1 MSQVPPVSKDTLRQP
16 NTQRSASVSRPAASG
31 PRPIGQ
37 PPRGP
42 AAPKVEVGFFDPS
55 QRTPLML
62 LVGLIALL
70 VLAYGDML
78 ALTSAAWTDDL
89 YSHGWIIPLFSVGL
103 LWLRWQPFQESVPA
117 MERWVGLLVLAV
129 GLLVR
134 LFAAEYSILP
144 IDRLSFI
151 PSIFGAFMLVGGFHA
166 VRWAWPALVFL
177 VFMFPLPTALEVS
190 VLNRLQRM
198 ATISSTF
205 VLQTLGVAAFRQ
217 GNLISIPG
225 MGHPLNVA
233 EACAGLRMATIF
245 GALAVAMVFI
255 IDRPWWDKLV
265 ILLSAIPIAL
275 IVNIVRITVTAVL
288 TMWAGQDNYAV
299 QKICH
304 DYAGYVIM
312 MPLALALLWLE
323 LQILERVTIPVDTI
337 QLRPIGG
344 MRTAPLPTR

>member
-1 MSQVPPVSKDTLRQP
+1 MASQVD
-16 NTQRSASVSRPAASG
+16 
-31 PRPIGQ
+31 
-37 PPRGP
+37 
-42 AAPKVEVGFFDPS
+42 VGIFDPS
-55 QRTPLML
+55 QQAPLII
-62 LVGLIALL
+62 LVGLIGLL
-70 VLAYGDML
+70 VAAYWDML
-78 ALTSAAWTDDL
+78 TLTSAAWSEDL

-103 LWLRWQPFQESVPA
+103 LWLRWQPFQASVPP
-117 MERWVGLLVLAV
+117 MERWVGFLILAL
-129 GLLVR
+129 GLSAR
-134 LFAAEYSILP
+134 LFAAKYTVLP
-144 IDRLSFI
+144 VDRLSFI
-151 PSIFGAFMLVGGFHA
+151 PSMFGAFMLVGGFHA
-166 VRWAWPALVFL
+166 VRWAWPAIAFL
-177 VFMFPLPTALEVS
+177 VFMFPLPTALEVT

-205 VLQTLGVAAFRQ
+205 VLQTLGVAAFRT

-225 MGHPLNVA
+225 MGQPLNVA

-255 IDRPWWDKLV
+255 IDRPWWDKLM

-323 LQILERVTIPVDTI
+323 LQILERVTIPVDTV
-337 QLRPIGG
+337 QLRPVGG
-344 MRTAPLPTR
+344 MRTASIPTR

>member
-1 MSQVPPVSKDTLRQP
+1 MSQVPPLKNTLRP
-16 NTQRSASVSRPAASG
+16 SDTQRPAGATRTMASG

-37 PPRGP
+37 PPRGAVSP
-42 AAPKVEVGFFDPS
+42 QVEVGIFDPS
-55 QRTPLML
+55 QRTPLIIL
-62 LVGLIALL
+62 GGLVALL
-70 VLAYGDML
+70 VAAYWDML
-78 ALTSAAWTDDL
+78 TLTSAAWSDDL
-89 YSHGWIIPLFSVGL
+89 YSHGWIIPLFSLGL
-103 LWLRWQPFQESVPA
+103 MWLRWQPFQESVPA
-117 MERWVGLLVLAV
+117 MERWIGLLILAI
-129 GLLVR
+129 GLSAR
-134 LFAAEYSILP
+134 LFAAEYTILP
-144 IDRLSFI
+144 VDRLSFI
-151 PSIFGAFMLVGGFHA
+151 PSMFGAFMLVGGFHA

-177 VFMFPLPTALEVS
+177 VFMFPLPTALEVN

-205 VLQTLGVAAFRQ
+205 VLQTLGIAAFRT

-225 MGHPLNVA
+225 MGQPLNVA

-255 IDRPWWDKLV
+255 IDRPWWDKLM

-323 LQILERVTIPVDTI
+323 LQILERVTIPVDTV
-337 QLRPIGG
+337 QLRPVGG
-344 MRTAPLPTR
+344 MRTAPVPTR

>member
-1 MSQVPPVSKDTLRQP
+1 MSQVPPPRDTLR
-16 NTQRSASVSRPAASG
+16 PADSLRTASG
-31 PRPIGQ
+31 PRPVTSAPRPVSQ
-37 PPRGP
+37 SPRGP
-42 AAPKVEVGFFDPS
+42 AASQVEVGIFDPS
-55 QRTPLML
+55 QRTSLII
-62 LVGLIALL
+62 LVGLIGLL
-70 VLAYGDML
+70 VAAYWDML
-78 ALTSAAWTDDL
+78 TLTSAAWTDDL

-103 LWLRWQPFQESVPA
+103 FWLRWQPFQESVPA
-117 MERWVGLLVLAV
+117 NERWLGLLILTI
-129 GLLVR
+129 GLSAR
-134 LFAAEYSILP
+134 LFAAEYTILP

-151 PSIFGAFMLVGGFHA
+151 PSMFGAFMLVGGFHA
-166 VRWAWPALVFL
+166 IRWAWPALVFL
-177 VFMFPLPTALEVS
+177 VFMFPLPTALEVN

-205 VLQTLGVAAFRQ
+205 VLQTIGVAAFRT
-217 GNLISIPG
+217 GNLIAIPG
-225 MGHPLNVA
+225 MGQPLNVA

-288 TMWAGQDNYAV
+288 TMWVGQENYAV

-323 LQILERVTIPVDTI
+323 LQILERVTIPVDTV
-337 QLRPIGG
+337 QLRPVGG
-344 MRTAPLPTR
+344 MRTASIPTR

>member
-1 MSQVPPVSKDTLRQP
+1 MSQVPPLKNTLRP
-16 NTQRSASVSRPAASG
+16 SDTQRPAGATRTMPSG
-31 PRPIGQ
+31 PRPAGQ
-37 PPRGP
+37 PPRGAVSP
-42 AAPKVEVGFFDPS
+42 QVEVGIFDPS
-55 QRTPLML
+55 QRTPLIIL
-62 LVGLIALL
+62 AGLVALL
-70 VLAYGDML
+70 VAAYWDML
-78 ALTSAAWTDDL
+78 TLTSAAWSDDL
-89 YSHGWIIPLFSVGL
+89 YSHGWIIPLFSLGL
-103 LWLRWQPFQESVPA
+103 MWLRWQPFQESVPA
-117 MERWVGLLVLAV
+117 MERWIGLLILAI
-129 GLLVR
+129 GLSAR
-134 LFAAEYSILP
+134 LFAAEYTILP
-144 IDRLSFI
+144 VDRLSFI
-151 PSIFGAFMLVGGFHA
+151 PSMFGAFMLVGGFHA

-177 VFMFPLPTALEVS
+177 VFMFPLPTALEVN

-205 VLQTLGVAAFRQ
+205 VLQTLGIAAFRT

-225 MGHPLNVA
+225 MGQPLNVA

-255 IDRPWWDKLV
+255 IDRPWWDKLM

-323 LQILERVTIPVDTI
+323 LQILERVTIPVDTV
-337 QLRPIGG
+337 QLRPVGG
-344 MRTAPLPTR
+344 MRTAPVPTR

>member
-1 MSQVPPVSKDTLRQP
+1 MSQVPHLKDTFRP
-16 NTQRSASVSRPAASG
+16 TDTQRSAAATRTVASAPRTVG
-31 PRPIGQ
+31 PT
-37 PPRGP
+37 PRGP
-42 AAPKVEVGFFDPS
+42 AAPQMEVGIFDPS
-55 QRTPLML
+55 QRTPLMI
-62 LVGLIALL
+62 LVGLVALL
-70 VLAYGDML
+70 VAAYWDML
-78 ALTSAAWTDDL
+78 TLTSAAWSDDL
-89 YSHGWIIPLFSVGL
+89 YSHGWIIPLFSLGL
-103 LWLRWQPFQESVPA
+103 MWLRWQPFQESVPA
-117 MERWVGLLVLAV
+117 MERWLGLLILAI
-129 GLLVR
+129 GLSVR
-134 LFAAEYSILP
+134 LFAAKYTILP

-166 VRWAWPALVFL
+166 VRWAWPALAFL
-177 VFMFPLPTALEVS
+177 VFMFPLPTAIEVN

-205 VLQTLGVAAFRQ
+205 VLQTLGVAAFRT
-217 GNLISIPG
+217 GNLIQNPG
-225 MGHPLNVA
+225 MGQPLNVA

-288 TMWAGQDNYAV
+288 TMWVGQDNYAV

-323 LQILERVTIPVDTI
+323 LQILERVTIPVNTV
-337 QLRPIGG
+337 QLRPVGG
-344 MRTAPLPTR
+344 MRTASIPTR

>member
-1 MSQVPPVSKDTLRQP
+1 M
-16 NTQRSASVSRPAASG
+16 
-31 PRPIGQ
+31 
-37 PPRGP
+37 
-42 AAPKVEVGFFDPS
+42 
-55 QRTPLML
+55 PLML
-62 LVGLIALL
+62 LGGLIVLL
-70 VLAYGDML
+70 VVAYGDML
-78 ALTSAAWTDDL
+78 ALTSAAWSDDL
-89 YSHGWIIPLFSVGL
+89 YSHGWIIPLFSLGL
-103 LWLRWQPFQESVPA
+103 LWLRWQPFQENVPPI
-117 MERWVGLLVLAV
+117 ERWTGLLLLAV
-129 GLLVR
+129 GLSVR
-134 LFAAEYSILP
+134 LFAAEYTILP
-144 IDRLSFI
+144 VDRLSFI

-166 VRWAWPALVFL
+166 VRWAWPAIVFL
-177 VFMFPLPTALEVS
+177 VFMFPLPTALEIN

-205 VLQTLGVAAFRQ
+205 VLQTLGIAAFRT

-225 MGHPLNVA
+225 MGQPLNVA

-275 IVNIVRITVTAVL
+275 IVNIVRITATAVL
-288 TMWAGQDNYAV
+288 TMWAGQENYAV

-323 LQILERVTIPVDTI
+323 LQILERVTIPVDTV
-337 QLRPIGG
+337 QLRPVGG
-344 MRTAPLPTR
+344 MRTASIPTR

>member
-1 MSQVPPVSKDTLRQP
+1 VD
-16 NTQRSASVSRPAASG
+16 
-31 PRPIGQ
+31 
-37 PPRGP
+37 
-42 AAPKVEVGFFDPS
+42 VGIFDPS

-62 LVGLIALL
+62 LVGLV
-70 VLAYGDML
+70 VLIVVAYGDML
-78 ALTSAAWTDDL
+78 ALTSAAWSDDL
-89 YSHGWIIPLFSVGL
+89 YSHGWIIPLFSLGL

-117 MERWVGLLVLAV
+117 VERWVGLLLLAL
-129 GLLVR
+129 GLSVR
-134 LFAAEYSILP
+134 LFAAEYTILP
-144 IDRLSFI
+144 VDRLSFI
-151 PSIFGAFMLVGGFHA
+151 PSMFGAFMLVGGFHTI
-166 VRWAWPALVFL
+166 RWAWPALVFL
-177 VFMFPLPTALEVS
+177 VFMFPLPTALEVN
-190 VLNRLQRM
+190 VLNNLQRM

-205 VLQTLGVAAFRQ
+205 VLQTLGIAAFRT

-225 MGHPLNVA
+225 MGQPLNVA

-275 IVNIVRITVTAVL
+275 IVNIVRITVTAIL

-323 LQILERVTIPVDTI
+323 LQILERVTIPVDTV
-337 QLRPIGG
+337 QLRPVGG
-344 MRTAPLPTR
+344 MRTASIPTR

>member
-1 MSQVPPVSKDTLRQP
+1 MSQVPPLKDTFRP
-16 NTQRSASVSRPAASG
+16 ADTQRSAAATRIVPSAPRTVGPA
-31 PRPIGQ
+31 
-37 PPRGP
+37 PRGP
-42 AAPKVEVGFFDPS
+42 VAPQVEVGIFDPS
-55 QRTPLML
+55 QRTPLMI
-62 LVGLIALL
+62 LVGLVALL
-70 VLAYGDML
+70 VAAYWDML
-78 ALTSAAWTDDL
+78 TLTSAAWSDDL
-89 YSHGWIIPLFSVGL
+89 YSHGWIIPLFSLGL
-103 LWLRWQPFQESVPA
+103 MWLRWQPFQESVPVT
-117 MERWVGLLVLAV
+117 ERWLGLLILAI
-129 GLLVR
+129 GLSVR
-134 LFAAEYSILP
+134 LFAAKYTILP

-166 VRWAWPALVFL
+166 VRWAWPALAFL
-177 VFMFPLPTALEVS
+177 VFMFPLPTALEIN

-205 VLQTLGVAAFRQ
+205 VLQTLGVAAFRT
-217 GNLISIPG
+217 GNLIQIPG
-225 MGHPLNVA
+225 MGQPLNVA

-288 TMWAGQDNYAV
+288 TMWVGQDNYAV

-323 LQILERVTIPVDTI
+323 LQILERVTIPVNTV
-337 QLRPIGG
+337 QLRPVGG
-344 MRTAPLPTR
+344 MRTASIPTR

>member
-1 MSQVPPVSKDTLRQP
+1 V
-16 NTQRSASVSRPAASG
+16 
-31 PRPIGQ
+31 GQ
-37 PPRGP
+37 PPR
-42 AAPKVEVGFFDPS
+42 AAAVPKVDVGIFDPS
-55 QRTPLML
+55 QRMPLML
-62 LVGLIALL
+62 LGGLIALL
-70 VLAYGDML
+70 VVAYGDML
-78 ALTSAAWTDDL
+78 ALTSAAWSDDL
-89 YSHGWIIPLFSVGL
+89 YSHGWIIPLFSLGL
-103 LWLRWQPFQESVPA
+103 LWLRWQPFQENVPPI
-117 MERWVGLLVLAV
+117 ERWTGLLLLAV
-129 GLLVR
+129 GLSVR
-134 LFAAEYSILP
+134 LFAAEYTILP
-144 IDRLSFI
+144 VDRLSFI

-166 VRWAWPALVFL
+166 VRWAWPAIVFL
-177 VFMFPLPTALEVS
+177 VFMFPLPTALEIN

-205 VLQTLGVAAFRQ
+205 VLQTLGIAAFRT

-225 MGHPLNVA
+225 MGQPLNVA

-275 IVNIVRITVTAVL
+275 IVNIVRITVTAIL
-288 TMWAGQDNYAV
+288 TMWAGQENYAV

-323 LQILERVTIPVDTI
+323 LQILERVTIPVDTV
-337 QLRPIGG
+337 QLRPVGG
-344 MRTAPLPTR
+344 MRTASIPTR

>member
-1 MSQVPPVSKDTLRQP
+1 MSQVPPLKDTLRP
-16 NTQRSASVSRPAASG
+16 SDTQRSATVARPTTSG
-31 PRPIGQ
+31 VRPVGG

-42 AAPKVEVGFFDPS
+42 VAPQVDVGIFDPS
-55 QRTPLML
+55 QRTPLMML
-62 LVGLIALL
+62 GGLL
-70 VLAYGDML
+70 VLLVAAYWDML
-78 ALTSAAWTDDL
+78 TLTSAAWSDDL
-89 YSHGWIIPLFSVGL
+89 YSHGWIIPLFSAGL

-117 MERWVGLLVLAV
+117 VERWVGLVVLAI
-129 GLLVR
+129 GLSAR
-134 LFAAEYSILP
+134 LFAAEYTVLP

-151 PSIFGAFMLVGGFHA
+151 PSVFGAFMLVGGFHA
-166 VRWAWPALVFL
+166 VRWAWPAIVFL
-177 VFMFPLPTALEVS
+177 CFMFPLPTALEVN

-225 MGHPLNVA
+225 MGQPLNVA

-275 IVNIVRITVTAVL
+275 IVNIARITVTAVL
-288 TMWAGQDNYAV
+288 TMWVGQENYAV
-299 QKICH
+299 NKICH

-323 LQILERVTIPVDTI
+323 LQILERVTIPVDTV
-337 QLRPIGG
+337 QLRPVGG
-344 MRTAPLPTR
+344 MRTASIPTR

>member
-1 MSQVPPVSKDTLRQP
+1 M
-16 NTQRSASVSRPAASG
+16 
-31 PRPIGQ
+31 I
-37 PPRGP
+37 
-42 AAPKVEVGFFDPS
+42 
-55 QRTPLML
+55 
-62 LVGLIALL
+62 LVGLVVLL
-70 VLAYGDML
+70 VAAYWDML
-78 ALTSAAWTDDL
+78 VLTSAAWSDDL
-89 YSHGWIIPLFSVGL
+89 YSHGWIIPLFSAGL

-117 MERWVGLLVLAV
+117 GERWLGLLLLAI
-129 GLLVR
+129 GLSTR
-134 LFAAEYSILP
+134 LFAAKYILLP
-144 IDRLSFI
+144 IDRISFI

-177 VFMFPLPTALEVS
+177 VFMFPLPTALEVN

-205 VLQTLGVAAFRQ
+205 VLQTLGVAAFRT
-217 GNLISIPG
+217 GNLIAIPG
-225 MGHPLNVA
+225 MGQPLNVA

-288 TMWAGQDNYAV
+288 TMWVGQENYAV

-323 LQILERVTIPVDTI
+323 LQILERVTIPVDTV
-337 QLRPIGG
+337 QLRPVGG
-344 MRTAPLPTR
+344 MRTASIATR